1 MKRTTP
7 RMLSAHIWL
16 AVVASVVATFPV
28 FGGDHAPPTIRKARL
43 RFFGCAIGGL
53 LGFLAIMYLVP
64 HMESIVSLAFLTAA
78 GAALA
83 GWVAAGSERIS
94 YAGLQIALAFFMC
107 IFQGFAPDTHFGT
120 IRNRVVGILLG
131 ILVTS
136 VVFYNLWPERQA
148 SGQKTVAR

>member
-1 MKRTTP
+1 
-7 RMLSAHIWL
+7 
-16 AVVASVVATFPV
+16 
-28 FGGDHAPPTIRKARL
+28 
-43 RFFGCAIGGL
+43 
-53 LGFLAIMYLVP
+53 MYLVP

-83 GWVAAGSERIS
+83 GWVAAGSERVS
-94 YAGLQIALAFFMC
+94 YTGLQIALAFFMC
-107 IFQGFAPDTHFGT
+107 IFQGFAPDTHFAT

-148 SGQKTVAR
+148 GGEKTAAR

>member
-1 MKRTTP
+1 MSREFLCGVND
-7 RMLSAHIWL
+7 LSTHDREDGL
-16 AVVASVVATFPV
+16 
-28 FGGDHAPPTIRKARL
+28 DTID
-43 RFFGCAIGGL
+43 
-53 LGFLAIMYLVP
+53 FLFAIMCLVP

-107 IFQGFAPDTHFGT
+107 IFQGFAPETHFAT

-136 VVFYNLWPERQA
+136 VVFYNLWPECQA
-148 SGQKTVAR
+148 GGEKTLAR